1 MSPAKG
7 EEEEDFPTP
16 SFPVIFRH
24 PDSFADADLAR
35 RQEAEEEED
44 EITPAIFV
52 KDPAE
57 WIRFVDKLVRVKTN
71 NGDVVEG
78 VVRVIDPV
86 SEAVVIA
93 RRTNCG
99 KVGQMGVDGGSRDD
113 GTRTDDVKENARVQ
127 ATDAKESPP
136 KSRLSVEII
145 PGHIIEEISVVSEA
159 EATILNDL
167 ERLFGENDFSDS
179 AAKILTEEE
188 LTAKRDEVRDW
199 LTANRIPVE
208 IGGVKG
214 DVIQVAGKA
223 LIIKPPYDVQ
233 RCFSLNEIILKKVQQ
248 LLRNRESG
256 VERMES

>member
-1 MSPAKG
+1 MSPPKG

-99 KVGQMGVDGGSRDD
+99 KVGQMGVDVGTRGRRDEI
-113 GTRTDDVKENARVQ
+113 TRTDDDTDEVKENAAKVL

-188 LTAKRDEVRDW
+188 LMAKRDEVRDW
-199 LTANRIPVE
+199 LTANR
-208 IGGVKG
+208 
-214 DVIQVAGKA
+214 
-223 LIIKPPYDVQ
+223 
-233 RCFSLNEIILKKVQQ
+233 
-248 LLRNRESG
+248 
-256 VERMES
+256 

>member
-1 MSPAKG
+1 MGGNG
-7 EEEEDFPTP
+7 E
-16 SFPVIFRH
+16 
-24 PDSFADADLAR
+24 
-35 RQEAEEEED
+35 
-44 EITPAIFV
+44 
-52 KDPAE
+52 
-57 WIRFVDKLVRVKTN
+57 
-71 NGDVVEG
+71 
-78 VVRVIDPV
+78 
-86 SEAVVIA
+86 
-93 RRTNCG
+93 
-99 KVGQMGVDGGSRDD
+99 SRDD
-113 GTRTDDVKENARVQ
+113 RTRTDDDTDEGKENAEVQ

-167 ERLFGENDFSDS
+167 E
-179 AAKILTEEE
+179 AKILTEEE